1 VCVLLPEGFGVT
13 RLELP
18 RVCMGD
24 CSLELD
30 HSLGRDKGAFVSG
43 GSLGG
48 LSGRQTSSSTRRGFM
63 SFGAMLGLLCS
74 AMRAA
79 SHCHHR
85 GAFCGRSPCAFLFQ
99 EARFLAVDF
108 LVESAVG

>member
-1 VCVLLPEGFGVT
+1 
-13 RLELP
+13 
-18 RVCMGD
+18 
-24 CSLELD
+24 
-30 HSLGRDKGAFVSG
+30 
-43 GSLGG
+43 
-48 LSGRQTSSSTRRGFM
+48 M